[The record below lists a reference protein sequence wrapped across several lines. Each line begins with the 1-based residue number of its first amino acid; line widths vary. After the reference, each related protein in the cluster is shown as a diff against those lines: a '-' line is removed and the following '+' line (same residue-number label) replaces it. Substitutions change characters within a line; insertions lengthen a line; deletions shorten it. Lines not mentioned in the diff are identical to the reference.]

1 MHIVR
6 KEQTI
11 IPQTAEGI
19 KFANEYETR
28 LKSQGAFR
36 GRDEDTQS
44 ITISAVYYFEMQAEG
59 EG

>member
-19 KFANEYETR
+19 AFAKEYEER
-28 LKSQGAFR
+28 LKSQGAFG

-44 ITISAVYYFEMQAEG
+44 ITISAVYFFEVNAEG
-59 EG
+59 EE